1 LESEPLDF
9 FEGDSPLQ
17 LIVTVPR
24 HEKLVATALEQYGI
38 PFYLPLI
45 NKVRKYKKGRAV
57 SELPLF
63 STYIFTHH
71 PGVKKECL
79 FGITRHLRSMI
90 DVSGSDREQLICDLQ
105 SLKTVLDSQ
114 RPIEPCDELQLGQKV
129 KIRRGAMKD
138 LEGVIVQKRGSLRFV
153 VNVHFLGRSVQT
165 ELDPADLKAEL
176 E

>member
-1 LESEPLDF
+1 MNEDF
-9 FEGDSPLQ
+9 FAGEQPLQ

-45 NKVRKYKKGRAV
+45 QKVKKYKKCRAV

-63 STYIFTHH
+63 STYIFSHQ
-71 PGVKKECL
+71 PGIKKELL

-90 DVSGSDREQLICDLQ
+90 EVSVSDRPQLMQDLTTLN
-105 SLKTVLDSQ
+105 SLLSLQ
-114 RPIEPCDELQLGQKV
+114 QPIEPCDELQVGQKV

-138 LEGVIVQKRGSLRFV
+138 LEGIVVQKRGSLRFV
-153 VNVHFLGRSVQT
+153 INVHFLGRSV
-165 ELDPADLKAEL
+165 EAEVDPGDLKAEI
-176 E
+176 